1 MFYGAPR
8 PYTHASL
15 GAGYHQITTIAHSK
29 HAAAWKWYPV
39 SALSEMLRG
48 WGKIR
53 ILARWDHK
61 QPFDGAAVAFCHRF
75 IHLLAK
81 QDFPQDWIFDI
92 RSTTTVQNS
101 HLPPCTSDNNTFT
114 FFLAMSHLDMNN
126 VKHERVLFTST
137 EQAHIDFPD
146 CKPLLYQV
154 EYQIRLH
161 DVLALR
167 GV

>member
-8 PYTHASL
+8 PYTHAAL

-61 QPFDGAAVAFCHRF
+61 QPFDGAAVAFCHHF

-92 RSTTTVQNS
+92 RSTTTS
-101 HLPPCTSDNNTFT
+101 RIAIYLRASDNTFT

-126 VKHERVLFTST
+126 VNTS
-137 EQAHIDFPD
+137 EYFSHLRSKAHRFPD

-154 EYQIRLH
+154 VP
-161 DVLALR
+161 D
-167 GV
+167 